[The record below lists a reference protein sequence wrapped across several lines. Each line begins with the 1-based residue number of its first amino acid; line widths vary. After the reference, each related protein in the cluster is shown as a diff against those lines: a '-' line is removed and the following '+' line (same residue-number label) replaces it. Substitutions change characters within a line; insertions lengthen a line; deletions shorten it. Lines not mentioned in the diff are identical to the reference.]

1 MNIIEN
7 KSQTAIVVVGY
18 NRLDSLK
25 RLLSSLEQ
33 SQYDGDT
40 IPLIIS
46 IDASGNEELYN
57 FVKAYNW
64 IYGPCYVNIQ
74 TQRLGLKKHILQ
86 CGNLT
91 RFFKSIVLLED
102 DIVVSPYFYKYV
114 KTAVEYYFSDK
125 TVAQI
130 SLYRNEVNGFVHLP
144 FEPRYSGAD
153 VFLMQDISTWGEC
166 WTEDMWNDFIEWY
179 DQHDENYVNKV
190 RMPEKI
196 KKWTKAWSKYYYAYI
211 IDTRK
216 YVLFPYISL
225 TTNYSEAG
233 EHDEVGTISLQTNML
248 YGEMTYTMRDS
259 TDLERYDAYCN
270 NEILYESLSLEK
282 DQLELD
288 LYGYGELD
296 NSKQYLLSTQILPY
310 KVVKSFS
317 LCMRP
322 IEQNVISNIL
332 GRGIYLYDKSVL
344 DKAENKENLF
354 LAFYYIRGIRTSLI
368 LGYLRSIILSFIRKR
383 LKL

>member
-1 MNIIEN
+1 
-7 KSQTAIVVVGY
+7 
-18 NRLDSLK
+18 
-25 RLLSSLEQ
+25 
-33 SQYDGDT
+33 
-40 IPLIIS
+40 
-46 IDASGNEELYN
+46 
-57 FVKAYNW
+57 
-64 IYGPCYVNIQ
+64 
-74 TQRLGLKKHILQ
+74 
-86 CGNLT
+86 
-91 RFFKSIVLLED
+91 
-102 DIVVSPYFYKYV
+102 
-114 KTAVEYYFSDK
+114 
-125 TVAQI
+125 
-130 SLYRNEVNGFVHLP
+130 
-144 FEPRYSGAD
+144 
-153 VFLMQDISTWGEC
+153 
-166 WTEDMWNDFIEWY
+166 
-179 DQHDENYVNKV
+179 
-190 RMPEKI
+190 
-196 KKWTKAWSKYYYAYI
+196 
-211 IDTRK
+211 
-216 YVLFPYISL
+216 
-225 TTNYSEAG
+225 
-233 EHDEVGTISLQTNML
+233 
-248 YGEMTYTMRDS
+248 MTYTMRDS

-270 NEILYESLSLEK
+270 NEVLYESLSLEK

>member
-114 KTAVEYYFSDK
+114 KTAVEYYSSDK

-196 KKWTKAWSKYYYAYI
+196 KKWTRAWSKYYYAYI

-344 DKAENKENLF
+344 DKAENKENLL
-354 LAFYYIRGIRTSLI
+354 LAFYYIRGVRTSLI
-368 LGYLRSIILSFIRKR
+368 LGYLRSVILSFIRKR

>member
-114 KTAVEYYFSDK
+114 KTAVEYYSSDK

-196 KKWTKAWSKYYYAYI
+196 KKWTRAWSKYYYAYI

-259 TDLERYDAYCN
+259 TDLERYVAYCN

>member
-114 KTAVEYYFSDK
+114 KTAVEYYSSDK

-196 KKWTKAWSKYYYAYI
+196 KKWTRAWSKYYYAYI

-354 LAFYYIRGIRTSLI
+354 LAFYYIRGVRTSLI
-368 LGYLRSIILSFIRKR
+368 LGYLRSVILSFIRKR

>member
-74 TQRLGLKKHILQ
+74 NQRLGLKKHILQ

-114 KTAVEYYFSDK
+114 KTAVEYYSSDK

-196 KKWTKAWSKYYYAYI
+196 KKWTRAWSKYYYAYI

>member
-114 KTAVEYYFSDK
+114 KTAVEYYSSDK

-196 KKWTKAWSKYYYAYI
+196 KKWTRAWSKYYYAYI

>member
-25 RLLSSLEQ
+25 RLLSSLEE

-64 IYGPCYVNIQ
+64 IYGLCYVNIQ

-114 KTAVEYYFSDK
+114 KTAVEYYSSDK

-196 KKWTKAWSKYYYAYI
+196 KKWTRAWSKYYYAYI

>member
-40 IPLIIS
+40 IPLVIS

-57 FVKAYNW
+57 FVKEYNW

-114 KTAVEYYFSDK
+114 KTAVEYYSSDK

-179 DQHDENYVNKV
+179 DQHDENYVSKI

-196 KKWTKAWSKYYYAYI
+196 KKWTRAWSKYYYAYI

-225 TTNYSEAG
+225 STNYSEVG
-233 EHDEVGTISLQTNML
+233 EHDEIGTISLQTNML

-317 LCMRP
+317 LCIRP

-368 LGYLRSIILSFIRKR
+368 LGYLRSIILSSIRKR

>member
-114 KTAVEYYFSDK
+114 KTAVEYYSSDK

-179 DQHDENYVNKV
+179 DQHDENYVNKG
-190 RMPEKI
+190 
-196 KKWTKAWSKYYYAYI
+196 
-211 IDTRK
+211 
-216 YVLFPYISL
+216 
-225 TTNYSEAG
+225 NYSAI
-233 EHDEVGTISLQTNML
+233 V
-248 YGEMTYTMRDS
+248 
-259 TDLERYDAYCN
+259 
-270 NEILYESLSLEK
+270 
-282 DQLELD
+282 
-288 LYGYGELD
+288 
-296 NSKQYLLSTQILPY
+296 
-310 KVVKSFS
+310 
-317 LCMRP
+317 
-322 IEQNVISNIL
+322 
-332 GRGIYLYDKSVL
+332 
-344 DKAENKENLF
+344 
-354 LAFYYIRGIRTSLI
+354 
-368 LGYLRSIILSFIRKR
+368 
-383 LKL
+383 

>member
-18 NRLDSLK
+18 NRLNSLK

-33 SQYDGDT
+33 SLYDGDT
-40 IPLIIS
+40 IPLVIS

-64 IYGPCYVNIQ
+64 NYGPCYVNVQ
-74 TQRLGLKKHILQ
+74 DQRLGLKKHILQ

-91 RFFKSIVLLED
+91 KFFKSIVLLED
-102 DIVVSPYFYKYV
+102 DVVVSPYFYKYV
-114 KTAVEYYFSDK
+114 KTAVEKYSSDK
-125 TVAQI
+125 AIAEI
-130 SLYRNEVNGFVHLP
+130 SLYRNEVNGFVQLP

-179 DQHDENYVNKV
+179 GNHDENYINEI

-196 KKWTKAWSKYYYAYI
+196 KKWTRAWSKYYYAYI
-211 IDTRK
+211 VDTRK

-233 EHDEVGTISLQTNML
+233 EHDEMGTCSLQTNML
-248 YGEMTYTMRDS
+248 YGEMSYTMRDS
-259 TDLERYDAYCN
+259 AKLERYDVYCN
-270 NEILYESLSLEK
+270 NEALYESLSLEK
-282 DQLELD
+282 EQLELD

-332 GRGIYLYDKSVL
+332 GHGIYLYDKSVF
-344 DKAENKENLF
+344 DKAEKKENLF
-354 LAFYYIRGIRTSLI
+354 LAYFYIRGIRTSLV
-368 LGYLRSIILSFIRKR
+368 LGYLRNIIQSSIRKR